1 MLEAVARE
9 KTKRNADQLRKL
21 FSERGTYDDE
31 GVLQGGL
38 MAFIRHF
45 WHILEPATPLIEGW
59 VLYAIVEHLEAV
71 TFGEIQKLLMNVMP
85 GASKS
90 LVTDVFWP
98 AWEWSAMGMPHL
110 RYVAFSY
117 SARLT
122 ERDNDR
128 FTALILSPEF
138 QSLYSGQV
146 QLSKVGNKKVS
157 NYQTGWKLATSV
169 GGLGTGERGDRVI
182 LDDPHN
188 VKEAESEIVREA
200 TVRWFREAMSNRL
213 NNPEKSAIVIIM
225 QRVHDA
231 DVSGTILELGLD
243 YQHLCYD
250 PETEI
255 LTEDG
260 WVKFPDLKRG
270 RRVMGVNP
278 KTLQARWELPT
289 SYIREPHCGKLIQF
303 KSLTADLMVT
313 PDHRTVYCDSNDMM
327 RGVASQ
333 WRVRAA
339 RDLPKDFYLPQV
351 VQWDGLDPE
360 FIEFAGQKWAP
371 TIFAKFMGWYLSEGC
386 ASEKRC
392 NTVIVQ
398 KIGGQHVPDL
408 VDTLL
413 QIPFSIKV
421 YDRQNEMRAWVIYSK
436 VLAAA
441 LEPLGKSLKKRAP
454 EILKQLNPKYLRE
467 FILAYARG
475 DGHCAAVNPK
485 KIFIGTGSE
494 RMAGDLQECAIK
506 SGWSSTLSVTKNTR
520 AFPGYAPKE
529 STIFRVYLR
538 ASKTSENGRK
548 IASKIGKSNI
558 SEIPYCGDVYCV
570 SVPSTAI
577 VVRRNGRITVS
588 GNCIPMEFDTDRQV
602 VDGQPIA
609 TSIGWTDPRFD
620 PDDAE
625 FGDGEL
631 AWPERWPD
639 RIWQSM
645 KAEYGP
651 YAIASQYQQSPQ
663 ARGGG
668 VLRREYWQLWDA
680 PDGKFPPL
688 EYVIASLDSA
698 FTEKE
703 ENDPSALVV
712 FGIFRNEQGHP
723 RAILLHAWR
732 KRLRFHGPDMPIQP
746 RESEPMYL
754 RRVQPKWGLI
764 EWTAY
769 TCRRLKVDR
778 LIIEGKASGISAAQE
793 LQRLHGDEGWAIEMV
808 TPQGDK
814 FARAVAVQPSFSQGL
829 IYAPDRDWADMVMDE
844 AEKFPRGK
852 FKDLTDATTQAIKH
866 LRDYGLLKFDAELQ
880 MEERA
885 RNKIPRK
892 SQPLYPV

>member
-1 MLEAVARE
+1 
-9 KTKRNADQLRKL
+9 
-21 FSERGTYDDE
+21 
-31 GVLQGGL
+31 

-243 YQHLCYD
+243 YTHL
-250 PETEI
+250 
-255 LTEDG
+255 
-260 WVKFPDLKRG
+260 
-270 RRVMGVNP
+270 M
-278 KTLQARWELPT
+278 
-289 SYIREPHCGKLIQF
+289 
-303 KSLTADLMVT
+303 
-313 PDHRTVYCDSNDMM
+313 
-327 RGVASQ
+327 
-333 WRVRAA
+333 
-339 RDLPKDFYLPQV
+339 
-351 VQWDGLDPE
+351 
-360 FIEFAGQKWAP
+360 
-371 TIFAKFMGWYLSEGC
+371 
-386 ASEKRC
+386 
-392 NTVIVQ
+392 
-398 KIGGQHVPDL
+398 
-408 VDTLL
+408 
-413 QIPFSIKV
+413 
-421 YDRQNEMRAWVIYSK
+421 
-436 VLAAA
+436 
-441 LEPLGKSLKKRAP
+441 
-454 EILKQLNPKYLRE
+454 
-467 FILAYARG
+467 
-475 DGHCAAVNPK
+475 
-485 KIFIGTGSE
+485 
-494 RMAGDLQECAIK
+494 
-506 SGWSSTLSVTKNTR
+506 
-520 AFPGYAPKE
+520 
-529 STIFRVYLR
+529 
-538 ASKTSENGRK
+538 
-548 IASKIGKSNI
+548 
-558 SEIPYCGDVYCV
+558 
-570 SVPSTAI
+570 
-577 VVRRNGRITVS
+577 
-588 GNCIPMEFDTDRQV
+588 IPMEFDADRQV

-732 KRLRFHGPDMPIQP
+732 KRLRFHGPDMPILP

-829 IYAPDRDWADMVMDE
+829 IYAPDREWADMVMDE

-885 RNKIPRK
+885 RNKITRK
-892 SQPLYPV
+892 NQPLYPV